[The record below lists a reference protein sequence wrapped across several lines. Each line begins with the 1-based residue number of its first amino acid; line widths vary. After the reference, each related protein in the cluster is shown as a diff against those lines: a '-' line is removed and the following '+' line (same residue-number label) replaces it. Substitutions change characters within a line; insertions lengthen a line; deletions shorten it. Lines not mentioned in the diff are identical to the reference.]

1 MYCMSSQDALQL
13 TVQFMMLTQI
23 VWDRIAANAVLCM
36 MIKRA
41 NYWDMRVS
49 LIIIITPKQ
58 YVYTLPLSRAL

>member
-1 MYCMSSQDALQL
+1 MHCMFSQDALRL
-13 TVQFMMLTQI
+13 TVQFMMLTLI
-23 VWDRIAANAVLCM
+23 VWDRIAAYAVLCM
-36 MIKRA
+36 IIKRA